1 MEKSTSV
8 VPHLKRL
15 DGRILFLSGRSVRN
29 SEKWVSLIHAL
40 ESGGIKYDH
49 ETVTGEPT
57 PALVDG
63 ICSAYRAQLPA
74 GVMALGGGSVLDAGK
89 AVAAMLTE
97 KGSVKDYLEG
107 VGTKEPSGST
117 LPFFALPTTAGTG
130 SECTKN
136 AVISSPGKEGFKK
149 SLRHDNYIPSLA
161 VVDPAWLKTLPPSVA
176 ASCGMDAFSQ
186 LLESFISTGSSPVSD
201 ALAQQGLTGFLRSF
215 SPLLEGRA
223 SDGDYEAIALGSCLS
238 GLTLANAGLGTV
250 HGIAGVIGGLA
261 AVPHGTAC
269 GLLLP
274 GMMKRTFDAL
284 KESGE
289 EDSAACLHKIRNL
302 ILQAEGRL
310 LSPADAADLLSDKL
324 EEWARLASLPR
335 LGALGFP
342 EELIGKAVSDSGNKN
357 NPYAFTPEEREL
369 LIREVY

>member
-1 MEKSTSV
+1 MLSIQGAT
-8 VPHLKRL
+8 PG
-15 DGRILFLSGRSVRN
+15 DGYGSGRRQC
-29 SEKWVSLIHAL
+29 
-40 ESGGIKYDH
+40 
-49 ETVTGEPT
+49 TG
-57 PALVDG
+57 
-63 ICSAYRAQLPA
+63 C
-74 GVMALGGGSVLDAGK
+74 GK

-238 GLTLANAGLGTV
+238 GLTLANADWERSTALRESSAVWLRFPTEQP
-250 HGIAGVIGGLA
+250 A
-261 AVPHGTAC
+261 A
-269 GLLLP
+269 
-274 GMMKRTFDAL
+274 FFF
-284 KESGE
+284 
-289 EDSAACLHKIRNL
+289 
-302 ILQAEGRL
+302 
-310 LSPADAADLLSDKL
+310 L
-324 EEWARLASLPR
+324 E
-335 LGALGFP
+335 
-342 EELIGKAVSDSGNKN
+342 
-357 NPYAFTPEEREL
+357 
-369 LIREVY
+369 